1 MSETDSY
8 KQPISTPIAAFA
20 ASSSTVS
27 SASTACFPS
36 SLPIVSASPPPPPHS
51 SCRAQYAAAASST
64 PPPPPPQVTFR
75 PDPVENKV
83 KKTSERISE
92 NLHICANEP
101 SLALY
106 RLAEHVR
113 KALPPTTESRVDVR
127 RIRTQLGSAYVEAED
142 GLGVVRSCEGESARR
157 MANAADLLKNAIFLQ
172 QQIKYEQ
179 QKSRFI
185 QEHYHHEDQRSPS

>member
-1 MSETDSY
+1 MSYTDSY

-36 SLPIVSASPPPPPHS
+36 SLPIVSASPPPPPPP
-51 SCRAQYAAAASST
+51 SCRVQYAAAAAAAS
-64 PPPPPPQVTFR
+64 PQVTFR
-75 PDPVENKV
+75 PDPELENKV

-127 RIRTQLGSAYVEAED
+127 RIRTQLCSAYSEAED

-179 QKSRFI
+179 QKRRFI
-185 QEHYHHEDQRSPS
+185 QQHYHQDHRSPS